1 MQFLAFEPLNHNSQ
15 VLRDAVAAGIECE
28 ARAGKMT
35 AKRVALRGR
44 LRLALLARRMPVG
57 ARDAELRPGKQD
69 QPRDI
74 GP

>member
-35 AKRVALRGR
+35 AKRVALRGDF
-44 LRLALLARRMPVG
+44 G
-57 ARDAELRPGKQD
+57 
-69 QPRDI
+69 
-74 GP
+74 